1 MIADSQGKRG
11 GWFDTGFNS
20 GCTVHRVQSLSL
32 VFLFFGVF
40 SSLLSSHTPPPP
52 PHHPTREVL
61 YEPTADGVPRVT
73 GLVIGAEGRQRVV
86 TADAY
91 VAALDVPGV
100 QLVSVV
106 RL

>member
-11 GWFDTGFNS
+11 GAGLTQGLTADAQCTGF
-20 GCTVHRVQSLSL
+20 GVCL
-32 VFLFFGVF
+32 LFFFCVF